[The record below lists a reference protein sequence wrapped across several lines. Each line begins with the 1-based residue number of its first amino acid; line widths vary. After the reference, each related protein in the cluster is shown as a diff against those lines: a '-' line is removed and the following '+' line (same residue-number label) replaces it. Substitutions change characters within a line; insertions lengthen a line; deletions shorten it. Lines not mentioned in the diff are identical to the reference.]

1 MHKHSKARYKRET
14 MNIYVCIKQ
23 VPDTE
28 TKIKLTSDQTGID
41 VTGIKWIISPYDEL
55 AIEEGL
61 RLRDK
66 NPGSTVTVLSA
77 GPARVVEA
85 MRNALAMGADSA
97 IHVDLPENADNNWV
111 AKSLAGAL
119 KKESKVD
126 VIFTGKEAIDDGAA
140 QVSQLI
146 AQYLDISYVT
156 VVLGAEYT
164 ATSVKCKREIEGG
177 SFEIVESN
185 FPVLIAAQKGL
196 NEPRYASLPNIM
208 KAKKKEVKAL
218 KASDVGTSE
227 GDQKIRYKNFQL
239 PPPKQVGKKIT
250 GDPATQA
257 KELVR
262 LLHEEAKVV

>member
-1 MHKHSKARYKRET
+1 

-28 TKIKLTSDQTGID
+28 TKIKLSSDQNSID
-41 VTGIKWIISPYDEL
+41 TAGIKWIMSPYDEL
-55 AIEEGL
+55 AVEEAL
-61 RLRDK
+61 RLKEK
-66 NPGSTVTVLSA
+66 NAGSTVTVLSA
-77 GPARVVEA
+77 GPARVVETL
-85 MRNALAMGADSA
+85 RTALAMGADNG
-97 IHVDLPENADNNWV
+97 IHVDLPETADNFLA

-126 VIFTGKEAIDDGAA
+126 VVFTGKEAIDDGAA

-146 AQYLDISYVT
+146 AEFYGIPCVT
-156 VVLGAEYT
+156 VALNVEYS
-164 ATSVKCKREIEGG
+164 ASQIKCKREIEGG
-177 SFEIVESN
+177 AFEVIEAPL
-185 FPVLIAAQKGL
+185 PVLIAAQKGM

-208 KAKKKEVKAL
+208 KAKKKEVKVL
-218 KASDVGTSE
+218 KMADVGTSD

-239 PPPKQVGKKIT
+239 PPPKQAGKKIS

>member
-1 MHKHSKARYKRET
+1 

-28 TKIKLTSDQTGID
+28 TKIKLNGDQSGID
-41 VTGIKWIISPYDEL
+41 PAGIKWIISPYDEL
-55 AIEEGL
+55 AIEESL
-61 RLRDK
+61 KLKEK
-66 NPGSTVTVLSA
+66 NAGSTVTVLSA
-77 GPARVVEA
+77 GPARVVES
-85 MRNALAMGADSA
+85 MRTALAMGADFG
-97 IHVDLPENADNNWV
+97 IHVDLPESADNNWV

-119 KKESKVD
+119 KKEAKVD

-140 QVSQLI
+140 QVSQLV
-146 AQYLDISYVT
+146 AEFLGISHVT
-156 VVLGAEYT
+156 VVLNAEFT
-164 ATSVKCKREIEGG
+164 ATGVKCKREIEGG
-177 SFEIVESN
+177 AFEVVQAN

-208 KAKKKEVKAL
+208 KAKKKEVKVL

-227 GDQKIRYKNFQL
+227 ADQKIRYKNFQL
-239 PPPKQVGKKIT
+239 PPPKQAGKKIS